1 MVTDVSPGEGCLHG
15 LVDAL
20 DPSQGIDSRCDAA
33 MVKFSREADES
44 ASDVVVHGMVR

>member
-33 MVKFSREADES
+33 MVKLSRETDES